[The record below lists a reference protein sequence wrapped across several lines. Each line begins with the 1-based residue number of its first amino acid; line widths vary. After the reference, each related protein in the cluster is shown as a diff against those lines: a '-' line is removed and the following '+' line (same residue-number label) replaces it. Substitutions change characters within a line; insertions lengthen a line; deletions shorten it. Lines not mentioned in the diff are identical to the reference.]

1 MNLYMRIYEYRS
13 IKINTKKQMRSSEK
27 KIKTISPRELGSL
40 HGSGGEVVLLDVRT
54 PAEYGAVHIQGA
66 RLEPLDRL
74 DHEKLAE
81 ELGGRTV
88 HVVCRSG
95 KRAEQAIS
103 KLEAAGCGGA
113 VLLEGGMN
121 AWIEAGLP
129 VNRGAETMSIE
140 RQVRIAAGALV
151 VLGAVLGWVFGSP
164 ALHGISAFVGVGL
177 VFAGITDSCVMGM
190 FMAKMPWN
198 QRVRSSA

>member
-1 MNLYMRIYEYRS
+1 M
-13 IKINTKKQMRSSEK
+13 KSSEK
-27 KIKTISPRELGSL
+27 AIRTISPHEFGSI
-40 HGSGGEVVLLDVRT
+40 HRSGGEVVLLDVRT
-54 PAEYGAVHIQGA
+54 PAEFGAVHIQGA
-66 RLEPLDRL
+66 RLEPLDRF
-74 DHEKLAE
+74 DHEKLAAE
-81 ELGGRTV
+81 FGGGEI
-88 HVVCRSG
+88 HVICRSG

-129 VNRGAETMSIE
+129 VNRGAEAMSIE
-140 RQVRIAAGALV
+140 RQVRIAAGVLV

-164 ALHGISAFVGVGL
+164 ALHGISAFVGAGL

-198 QRVRSSA
+198 QRVRGSA